1 MTHKFTNKN
10 VYICTL
16 LSNHKKTN
24 HGNNNAIMLRIA
36 IQSKG
41 RLNEQSLEL
50 IREIGIDIDD
60 SKRKFLSQAANFP
73 LEVLYMRDDDIP
85 QLVAGDIANL
95 GIVGL
100 NEVEEKGLDVQVI
113 EKLGFGGC
121 RISLAI
127 PKNEEY
133 EGLEY
138 FNGKR
143 IATSYPVILK
153 KFLDRNGID
162 AKIEVITGS
171 VEISPAAG
179 IADAIF
185 DIVSSGGTL
194 VSNGLKEVEKVFFSE
209 AVLISNG
216 KLSEEEKAA
225 LEEML
230 FRIHSTKV
238 SKGKKYLLMNLPQ
251 SALEEAIKIL
261 PAMRSPT
268 VMPLA
273 AEGWCSMHSVV
284 DASQLWEKI
293 RQLKAIGAEGILV
306 LNVDKIIP

>member
-1 MTHKFTNKN
+1 
-10 VYICTL
+10 
-16 LSNHKKTN
+16 
-24 HGNNNAIMLRIA
+24 MLRIA

-41 RLNEQSLEL
+41 RLNEESTALFQ
-50 IREIGIDIDD
+50 EIGISVDD
-60 SKRKFLSQAANFP
+60 SKRKFLSQSANFP

-85 QLVAGDIANL
+85 QVVASGTASL

-100 NEVEEKGLDVQVI
+100 NEVVEKGAEVQVV

-127 PKNEEY
+127 PKAEDY
-133 EGLEY
+133 DGPQY

-143 IATSYPVILK
+143 IAPSYPNILRK
-153 KFLDRNGID
+153 YLQENGID
-162 AKIEVITGS
+162 ANVEVITGS
-171 VEISPAAG
+171 VEIAPAAG

-194 VSNGLKEVEKVFFSE
+194 VSNGLKEVERVFWSE
-209 AVLISNG
+209 AVLIAWPGLSQEDA
-216 KLSEEEKAA
+216 KLLDEIR
-225 LEEML
+225 
-230 FRIHSTKV
+230 FRLDSVKV
-238 SKGKKYLLMNLPQ
+238 SRGKKYLLMNLPQ
-251 SALEEAIKIL
+251 SSVEEAVKIL

-268 VMPLA
+268 IMPLA
-273 AEGWCSMHSVV
+273 ADGWCSMHSVV
-284 DASQLWEKI
+284 DSSDLWDKI

>member
-1 MTHKFTNKN
+1 
-10 VYICTL
+10 
-16 LSNHKKTN
+16 
-24 HGNNNAIMLRIA
+24 MLRIA

-41 RLNEQSLEL
+41 RLNEESLAL
-50 IREIGIDIDD
+50 LQEIGISVDD
-60 SKRKFLSQAANFP
+60 SKRKFLSKSANFP

-85 QLVAGDIANL
+85 QVVAAGTASL

-100 NEVEEKGLDVQVI
+100 NEVTEKGHDVEIV

-127 PKNEEY
+127 PKAEEY
-133 EGLEY
+133 NGPQW

-143 IATSYPVILK
+143 IATSYPNILRK
-153 KFLDRNGID
+153 YLTENNIT
-162 AKIEVITGS
+162 AQIEIITGS
-171 VEISPAAG
+171 VEIAPAAG

-194 VSNGLKEVEKVFFSE
+194 VTNGLKEVEKVFWSE

-216 KLSEEEKAA
+216 SLSDEDKA
-225 LEEML
+225 LLDEIL
-230 FRIHSTKV
+230 FRISSVKV
-238 SKGKKYLLMNLPQ
+238 SRGKKYVLMNLPE
-251 SALEEAIKIL
+251 SAIQDAIRIL

-268 VMPLA
+268 LMPLA
-273 AEGWCSMHSVV
+273 AEGWYSMHSVV
-284 DASQLWEKI
+284 DADELWEKI